1 MNSLESDLNEIEHE
15 INIAETNDLLGNCN
29 DPSQNILPILYDKYC
44 ALQKQ
49 NSIMWAQ
56 RARLQRARLQR
67 VNNGDFNTIFFI
79 ILSVFAVKLITSRI
93 FLIVIFQ
100 PSGGY

>member
-56 RARLQRARLQR
+56 RARLQR